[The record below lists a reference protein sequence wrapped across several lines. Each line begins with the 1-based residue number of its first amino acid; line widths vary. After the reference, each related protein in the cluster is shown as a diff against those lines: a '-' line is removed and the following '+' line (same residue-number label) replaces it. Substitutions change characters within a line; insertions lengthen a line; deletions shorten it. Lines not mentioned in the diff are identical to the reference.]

1 MIELNRLDDTKII
14 INSEQI
20 ESIEQTPDTVI
31 TLSNGKMIVVKD
43 DAKQVLK
50 KIINYKLE
58 PLKKKLKANSFNLRS
73 IVNI

>member
-31 TLSNGKMIVVKD
+31 TLSNGKKIVVKD
-43 DAKQVLK
+43 DAKQVIK

-58 PLKKKLKANSFNLRS
+58 PLKKKLQANNLSLRS